1 VAIQNLPVVFA
12 LDRAGLV
19 GADGAT
25 HAGAYDIP
33 FLRCIPNMSVACP
46 ADERECRQLLSSAY
60 EQNHPVAVRY
70 PRGSGAGVTPHL
82 TLESLPFG
90 KGEIRREGKR
100 IAILAFGTL
109 LYPALTAAESL
120 DATVVNMRWAK
131 PLDVELLLKVAG
143 THDAIVTLE
152 EGAIMGGA
160 GGAVLEA
167 LQAAN
172 VQKPVL
178 QLGLP
183 DRFIEHGDPG
193 KLLAS
198 IGLDAIGIEAS
209 IRERFV
215 SSAG

>member
-1 VAIQNLPVVFA
+1 
-12 LDRAGLV
+12 V

-33 FLRCIPNMSVACP
+33 FLRCIPNMSIACP
-46 ADERECRQLLSSAY
+46 ADERECRELLTSAY

-70 PRGSGAGVTPHL
+70 PRGAGAGVAPHL
-82 TLESLPFG
+82 TLDALPFG
-90 KGEIRREGKR
+90 KGEIRREGQR

-109 LYPALTAAESL
+109 LYPALTVAESL

-160 GGAVLEA
+160 GSAVLEA
-167 LQAAN
+167 LQAAG

-183 DRFIEHGDPG
+183 DRFIEHGDPA

-215 SSAG
+215 SNSAG

>member
-1 VAIQNLPVVFA
+1 
-12 LDRAGLV
+12 
-19 GADGAT
+19 
-25 HAGAYDIP
+25 
-33 FLRCIPNMSVACP
+33 
-46 ADERECRQLLSSAY
+46 
-60 EQNHPVAVRY
+60 VRY
-70 PRGSGAGVTPHL
+70 PRGAGAGVTPHL
-82 TLESLPFG
+82 ALDALPFG
-90 KGEIRREGKR
+90 KGEVRREGKR

-109 LYPALTAAESL
+109 LYPALTAAASL

-152 EGAIMGGA
+152 EGALMGGA
-160 GGAVLEA
+160 GSAVLEA

-198 IGLDAIGIEAS
+198 IGLDAAGIEAS
-209 IRERFV
+209 IARRFGSV
-215 SSAG
+215 AG